1 MKIKQFGHIAFN
13 CRNQQKSV
21 EFYRDILGCK
31 EKFSLTYS
39 DMIISVKNSGY
50 KVPKAFLNILEKR
63 KDRVWLTYMEFGD
76 GVFFELFDQL
86 GAFLSH
92 KAQPIHFNYQ
102 HFALIVD
109 DIYETK
115 KELVAKCV
123 KIDTDISFGPDNTYQ
138 MWIHDPDGNKF
149 EIMQYTDKS
158 FQKIGIN

>member
-13 CRNQQKSV
+13 CKNQKKSV

-31 EKFSLTYS
+31 EKFSLTYK
-39 DMIISVKNSGY
+39 DFIVSVKNSG
-50 KVPKAFLNILEKR
+50 VPVPAFFYRFIEKR
-63 KDRVWLTYMEFGD
+63 QDRVWLTYMEFGE

-92 KAQPIHFNYQ
+92 KSQPFHRNYQ

-115 KELVAKCV
+115 KELVEKGV
-123 KIDTDISFGPDNTYQ
+123 EIDSDISFGPDNTYQ

-158 FQKIGIN
+158 FQLVGRK